1 MPRLAQRKPF
11 GADGSFLGFSGT
23 TGMGTAES
31 GSVFPASCGRSSW
44 SVLGGSG
51 IGCTVGTG
59 GTVDSA
65 CMISGSCSRNHSP
78 AKTFSAAKG

>member
-11 GADGSFLGFSGT
+11 GANGSVFGFSGS
-23 TGMGTAES
+23 TGLGTSES
-31 GSVFPASCGRSSW
+31 GSVFPGSCSRSSQ

-51 IGCTVGTG
+51 MGGTVGTG

-65 CMISGSCSRNHSP
+65 CMISGSCGRNRSP

>member
-1 MPRLAQRKPF
+1 MPRSAQWKPF
-11 GADGSFLGFSGT
+11 GVDGSVLGFSGT

-31 GSVFPASCGRSSW
+31 GSVFPGSCGRSSR

-51 IGCTVGTG
+51 MGGTVGTG

-65 CMISGSCSRNHSP
+65 CMISGSCGRNHSP
-78 AKTFSAAKG
+78 AKTFSTAKG